1 MLYTYK
7 VDAWGAAAYANPGTT
22 TLAFCAASAEYQN
35 GIKLG
40 FVLNSQF
47 EWGIVLIDPA
57 WNLTYNA
64 SYPIEMAVDTRAS
77 GAAMA
82 LATGTGEVLISF
94 KPNVAL
100 FKDFMEGERLGIKTA
115 GGTYTFNLT
124 NTAEM
129 LPSLVKCAERYVGPI
144 PASAN
149 PSSKTRRRP
158 VLKTCFRNTQT
169 RSRSRLN
176 IGSLFSPANEGG
188 GTTAL
193 VLLASDGSRPNR
205 QRLAKQARICFQG
218 SLRIARAGFNYKF

>member
-1 MLYTYK
+1 MRALAVVALSAGLIGPLCSASAQAPNVVAPAPGLTPASPPAASPNPAPPAAASPNPAPPQAAAAPPRTAPTGPVLYTYK
-7 VDAWGAAAYANPGTT
+7 VDAWDAAAYANPGTT

-77 GAAMA
+77 GAATA
-82 LATGTGEVLISF
+82 HATGTAEVLVSL

-149 PSSKTRRRP
+149 P
-158 VLKTCFRNTQT
+158 F
-169 RSRSRLN
+169 
-176 IGSLFSPANEGG
+176 
-188 GTTAL
+188 
-193 VLLASDGSRPNR
+193 
-205 QRLAKQARICFQG
+205 
-218 SLRIARAGFNYKF
+218 AGN